1 MFSLKR
7 WIIVWL
13 LCLSGAAQADI
24 SNAVISLLS
33 ESFKRYDA
41 QKYEQAAALLERAL
55 GIDGRNPILW
65 HNLAGVSLKQEDWKR
80 AADLATKSNTLIVGS
95 DDQKGLRIRN
105 FMLIALA
112 CEGMQDDACAN
123 EARKRAYAL
132 AKN

>member
-1 MFSLKR
+1 MFLLKR
-7 WIIVWL
+7 WIIVVV
-13 LCLSGAAQADI
+13 LCSSWNVQADV
-24 SNAVISLLS
+24 SNAIVSLLS
-33 ESFKRYDA
+33 ESFKQYDA

-55 GIDGRNPILW
+55 GIDVRNPILW
-65 HNLAGVSLKQEDWKR
+65 HNLAGVRLKQEDWKR

-95 DDQKGLRIRN
+95 EDQKGLRIRN

-112 CEGMQDDACAN
+112 CEGMQEDKCAN